1 MQLWGEPTRDHV
13 EELAAE
19 VERSLRVPPRVEQ
32 LLLELS
38 EVRHIDV
45 STCRSLAR
53 LQRKVGALGIRTAFL
68 AARPRVKGAAWWIV
82 HAARDPLAMPV
93 PDLPSAEEWLS
104 GSSERLDE
112 VDTSPGRARKERPR
126 EE

>member
-1 MQLWGEPTRDHV
+1 MAASDADDAWWPPTFT
-13 EELAAE
+13 
-19 VERSLRVPPRVEQ
+19 SSP
-32 LLLELS
+32 S
-38 EVRHIDV
+38 
-45 STCRSLAR
+45 
-53 LQRKVGALGIRTAFL
+53 RTWL
-68 AARPRVKGAAWWIV
+68 AWWIV

>member
-1 MQLWGEPTRDHV
+1 MHAEPTGHSLERTNERRLLVQLWGEPTRDHV

-45 STCRSLAR
+45 STCRSLA
-53 LQRKVGALGIRTAFL
+53 
-68 AARPRVKGAAWWIV
+68 
-82 HAARDPLAMPV
+82 
-93 PDLPSAEEWLS
+93 AE
-104 GSSERLDE
+104 
-112 VDTSPGRARKERPR
+112 
-126 EE
+126 